1 MPEQDHK
8 KCADADSFK
17 AAGVMRPKTRRRFT
31 QAQSKCLAGGYKC
44 AIMTVIIMI
53 DKVFDVKQNKNDF
66 SLDILN

>member
-1 MPEQDHK
+1 
-8 KCADADSFK
+8 
-17 AAGVMRPKTRRRFT
+17 MRPKTRRRFT